1 MAEQAGGPSYKEPGQ
16 SRGESPQQVLHH
28 TARSSFKNSGR
39 LARRGGRRFRTTVQ
53 RWMGTI
59 FYTVH
64 DGRLALVQR
73 TGARLQLMMGRQPRG
88 GPLLHIWHR
97 IAAVHRTLLL
107 DLAQRRFARRFC
119 ETILIFFF
127 FGGGAAL
134 RGCPPLQH
142 PERGPGKSRRQS
154 GVLLMWGFSGLR
166 RSYHS
171 QRIIKIPSGKHSATV
186 DETAVR
192 AL

>member
-1 MAEQAGGPSYKEPGQ
+1 MPPALAVLHSQRLDLWGAQFGPCMPKGRPLRDTPPVAEQAGGPSYKEPGQ
-16 SRGESPQQVLHH
+16 SRGEPPQQVLHH
-28 TARSSFKNSGR
+28 PARSSFKNSGH

-64 DGRLALVQR
+64 DGRPALVQMTR
-73 TGARLQLMMGRQPRG
+73 ARLQLIMGRQPRREL
-88 GPLLHIWHR
+88 LLHIWHR

-127 FGGGAAL
+127 WG
-134 RGCPPLQH
+134 RGSLA
-142 PERGPGKSRRQS
+142 RLSASTAPGK
-154 GVLLMWGFSGLR
+154 GTW
-166 RSYHS
+166 
-171 QRIIKIPSGKHSATV
+171 
-186 DETAVR
+186 
-192 AL
+192 